1 MSAGQ
6 NHSSVGAHNRAVVL
20 DIVRR
25 SGPVTRTDLR
35 DRTGLTAQTVS
46 NIAARLVA
54 DGLLRED
61 GRALS
66 LDPDGRFGIGIHLDP
81 AQVTVVLVD
90 LAGGLVAPRAASGAG
105 RPLAGGLVAPRAPS
119 GAGRPRGA
127 DADHTRVA
135 EHRLGAADIDDP
147 AATIDAMAA
156 AVEDLLARTDR
167 TRVAGIGVAV
177 PGPIQPDGSALGRP
191 AQLTAWSGVPIAAE
205 LTTRTGLPVLVEK
218 DVVASALAEWW
229 TAPSADDLV
238 SVYLGH
244 GVGAGIVT
252 GGEVVRGS
260 TGNAGEFGGMPVHAH
275 GRWTELWEACQ
286 PLQQV
291 RRAVAAGL
299 LDPVPD
305 DSPAAVRTAFERLCA
320 TPAARPLLAEAGTAL
335 GSALA
340 HVVELLDVPRVVIG
354 GSAALAGGHALLD
367 ALGARLAERLP
378 AEAVPS
384 VEFTT
389 LGEDV
394 VARGAACAVLGNE
407 PAVSAPVPR
416 TVRMV
421 RTGGPARPRDIAHP
435 W

>member
-6 NHSSVGAHNRAVVL
+6 NHTSIGAHNRAVVL

-25 SGPVTRTDLR
+25 NGPVTRTDLR

-54 DGLLRED
+54 DGLVRED
-61 GRALS
+61 GRALT

-90 LAGGLVAPRAASGAG
+90 LAGGLVEERS
-105 RPLAGGLVAPRAPS
+105 
-119 GAGRPRGA
+119 
-127 DADHTRVA
+127 
-135 EHRLGAADIDDP
+135 LGAADTDDP
-147 AATIDAMAA
+147 TSTIDAMAD
-156 AVEDLLARTDR
+156 AVDDLLTRTDRSRTRADRTRARTRTDR
-167 TRVAGIGVAV
+167 TRARTAGIGVAV
-177 PGPIQPDGSALGRP
+177 PGPIHPGGSTLGRP
-191 AQLTAWSGVPIAAE
+191 AQLTAWAGIPIAAE
-205 LTTRTGLPVLVEK
+205 LTARTALPVLVEK

-229 TAPSADDLV
+229 TASSTDDLV

-275 GRWTELWEACQ
+275 GGWTELWEACQ

-291 RRAVAAGL
+291 RRAITAGL
-299 LDPVPD
+299 LDPTD
-305 DSPAAVRTAFERLCA
+305 DESPAAVRLAFERLCA
-320 TPAARPLLAEAGTAL
+320 MPAARPLLTEAGTAL

-340 HVVELLDVPRVVIG
+340 HVVELLDLPRVVIG
-354 GSAALAGGHALLD
+354 GSAALAGGPTLLD
-367 ALGARLAERLP
+367 ALGARLVERLP
-378 AEAVPS
+378 TGTAPTVA
-384 VEFTT
+384 FTT

-394 VARGAACAVLGNE
+394 VARGAACAVLSGE
-407 PAVSAPVPR
+407 PASSASVPR
-416 TVRMV
+416 AVRMV